1 MPLSPGLESA
11 VTYIFQGPWVALD
24 DVAIKLNLGMEQAFV
39 SSVTYKI
46 LDSFKQKLQYY
57 T

>member
-1 MPLSPGLESA
+1 MA
-11 VTYIFQGPWVALD
+11 QD

-46 LDSFKQKLQYY
+46 FGLLQAKVAILYMKKCK
-57 T
+57 TDLEG